1 MIAAADMIRMFQH
14 QAWHAQ
20 AECVGMPTKW
30 FFPPQGQ
37 NIDPRARD
45 ACSACPVV
53 AECRKAGES
62 ERFGTWGGITP
73 RERRVAKW
81 GT

>member
-1 MIAAADMIRMFQH
+1 MIAADLIRMFQH
-14 QAWHAQ
+14 QAWHTR
-20 AECVGMPTKW
+20 AECVGMPTIW

-53 AECRKAGES
+53 AECRKAGED
-62 ERFGTWGGITP
+62 EMYGTWGGVTP
-73 RERRVAKW
+73 KERRLARRAA
-81 GT
+81 